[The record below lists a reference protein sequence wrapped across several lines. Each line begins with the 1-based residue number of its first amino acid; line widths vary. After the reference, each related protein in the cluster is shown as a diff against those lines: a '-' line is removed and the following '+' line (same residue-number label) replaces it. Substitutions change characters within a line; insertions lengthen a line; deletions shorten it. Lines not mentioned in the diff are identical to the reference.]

1 MPRGK
6 PNDGS
11 KNPGGRPKAY
21 DSAEDMQ
28 QLIDNYFKD
37 CEGTPLIDDEGKPYL
52 DKNYQ
57 PIITGKTPPSIAGLA
72 YALGFTSRQSLLNYQ
87 DDEKFMDV
95 ITRAK
100 LRIEIY
106 NNSRLYDKDGVQG
119 AKFNLTVNYGYIDKT
134 ETDLNIKE
142 MPMIILKRLDKE

>member
-11 KNPGGRPKAY
+11 KNPGGQKKAY
-21 DSAEDMQ
+21 SSPEQMQ
-28 QLIDNYFKD
+28 SIIEKYFED
-37 CEGTPLIDDEGKPYL
+37 CEGKPLLDDEGKPYL

-87 DDEKFMDV
+87 DDKMFMDIV
-95 ITRAK
+95 TRAK
-100 LRIEIY
+100 LRIEVY

-119 AKFNLTVNYGYIDKT
+119 AKFNLTVNYGYVDKT
-134 ETDLNIKE
+134 ETDLNIT
-142 MPMIILKRLDKE
+142 MPSIVISK